1 MKLLTVITSPP
12 SATLLIMNAL
22 PSSPS
27 WCFSPGFLHLLYWI
41 LLPNPITVNIC
52 TASLSYWVTVP
63 PGTFGNNN
71 PSWLDMSL
79 CCFCITAILKG
90 WGSLRFSCSL
100 MRLGAHT
107 LISCFYFSLSKSCS
121 VRIYLIVSSP
131 ILEKNCYRVVESILI
146 NIYASIRQVMERCI
160 VGVITRCKKTD
171 FRADHERMRCS
182 GLYAKL
188 HQTLI
193 EDHKSPI
200 RRCVFMEMHSQWCM
214 DITYCKHNY
223 LHELSSIKA
232 GTITDTL
239 KSGKRKQL
247 TQYNK

>member
-1 MKLLTVITSPP
+1 MLLLHHCNTEGLRESEVQLQPHEVGRPHSHLMF
-12 SATLLIMNAL
+12 LL
-22 PSSPS
+22 
-27 WCFSPGFLHLLYWI
+27 H
-41 LLPNPITVNIC
+41 
-52 TASLSYWVTVP
+52 
-63 PGTFGNNN
+63 
-71 PSWLDMSL
+71 
-79 CCFCITAILKG
+79 
-90 WGSLRFSCSL
+90 
-100 MRLGAHT
+100 
-107 LISCFYFSLSKSCS
+107 FYFLLSKSCS
-121 VRIYLIVSSP
+121 VRLYLIVSVT
-131 ILEKNCYRVVESILI
+131 ILAKNCYRVVESILI

-193 EDHKSPI
+193 EDHKSPL

-239 KSGKRKQL
+239 KAGKRKQL